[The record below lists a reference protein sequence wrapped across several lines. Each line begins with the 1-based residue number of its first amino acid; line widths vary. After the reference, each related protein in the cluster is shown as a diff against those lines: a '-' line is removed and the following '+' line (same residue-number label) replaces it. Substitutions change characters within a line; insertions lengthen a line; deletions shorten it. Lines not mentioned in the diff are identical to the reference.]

1 MVKARGWITA
11 KTNEFKQNC
20 NIKRN
25 EQKINYGLCLK
36 GFMHISVKL
45 GGSCAEKIL
54 KVYCSKLPVANT
66 RPTCGYFLLYDKLFF
81 FFWKRSR
88 TAIKS

>member
-1 MVKARGWITA
+1 
-11 KTNEFKQNC
+11 
-20 NIKRN
+20 
-25 EQKINYGLCLK
+25 
-36 GFMHISVKL
+36 MHISVKL

-54 KVYCSKLPVANT
+54 KVWYCSKLPVANT
-66 RPTCGYFLLYDKLFF
+66 RPTCVYVQHIHGYILLYDKLFF

>member
-1 MVKARGWITA
+1 
-11 KTNEFKQNC
+11 
-20 NIKRN
+20 
-25 EQKINYGLCLK
+25 
-36 GFMHISVKL
+36 MHISVKL

-81 FFWKRSR
+81 LFFEKDPELL
-88 TAIKS
+88 